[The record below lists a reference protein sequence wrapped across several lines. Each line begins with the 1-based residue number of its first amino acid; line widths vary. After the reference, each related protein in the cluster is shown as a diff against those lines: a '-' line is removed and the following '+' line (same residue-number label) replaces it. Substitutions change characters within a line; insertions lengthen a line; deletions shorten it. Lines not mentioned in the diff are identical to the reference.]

1 MLRVSFLAL
10 ALALALVPACK
21 PRVTATDDAAL
32 TAAAPS
38 AAPISLPKP
47 HPLEQSPAVA
57 AYVRDPAAAHR
68 IAVATLPGVP
78 PPSNVAALL
87 LATKAP
93 ADLAEALAP
102 MIAEGRPWAGARVAG
117 EDILHLPLRP
127 TDIDAA
133 QAKLAAFPPA
143 GDFGAVSLPGV
154 GIDVH
159 QLAADQSGDIDLAEG
174 SARDNHSTNDN
185 RLNDSSTRTINTQL
199 AWIDRETASLT
210 IAETLPGL
218 VTGRELV
225 KGYASHPVWLTID
238 ASVVREFLE
247 AFPYER
253 ITAQGPGLDNLTIT
267 IDADP
272 ERGLP
277 QSGDLAPGALAN
289 LHSGRAL
296 ALAASTRY
304 AHYEPEIRAIIREIR
319 RQVDSSGFA
328 AKMMLDPLA
337 QQAITVLRAW
347 NGRVFAGIGPSSH
360 LAFAFGA
367 DDPRHAGAALNR
379 FLRSAIDNL
388 DLARMFVSNVP
399 KLSLRRH
406 SKSPD
411 IRVLTVQGIKK
422 QLPAGLAGLTDDRG
436 AIKIAYSYSAKSGSV
451 FAVLGAQPE
460 TALAIWARDIEGAP
474 PASESTGDLIAATV
488 ALSPAQLQDLLGR
501 ADPDD
506 FNALLAA
513 GINLGAGRAPTQLIV
528 RQEPDRY
535 VMTSN
540 GPALEQAVGSAATAK
555 AN

>member
-1 MLRVSFLAL
+1 MLRVSLL

-32 TAAAPS
+32 TAATPSEAPLALPTPLALEES
-38 AAPISLPKP
+38 PPI
-47 HPLEQSPAVA
+47 A
-57 AYVRDPAAAHR
+57 AYVRDPAAAHK

-78 PPSNVAALL
+78 PPVNVAALL

-102 MIAEGRPWAGARVAG
+102 MIAERRPWAGARVAG
-117 EDILHLPLRP
+117 EDILHLPLRH

-133 QAKLAAFPPA
+133 QALLAAFPAA
-143 GDFGAVSLPGV
+143 GEFGAVSLPGV
-154 GIDVH
+154 GIDVY
-159 QLAADQSGDIDLAEG
+159 QLAADASGDIDLERG
-174 SARDNHSTNDN
+174 SPPRANDN
-185 RLNDSSTRTINTQL
+185 GNTAANTNSTTTIHTQL
-199 AWIDRETASLT
+199 AWIDLETDSLT

-225 KGYASHPVWLTID
+225 KGYASRAVWLTID
-238 ASVVREFLE
+238 ASVVREFME

-253 ITAQGPGLDNLTIT
+253 ITAQGSGLDNLTIT

-277 QSGDLAPGALAN
+277 LSVDIAPGALAN
-289 LHSGRAL
+289 LHSGPAL
-296 ALAASTRY
+296 ALAGSTRY
-304 AHYEPEIRAIIREIR
+304 AHYEPEVREIIREIR

-328 AKMMLDPLA
+328 AKIMLDPLA
-337 QQAITVLRAW
+337 AQAITVLRAW

-367 DDPRHAGAALNR
+367 DNPRQAGAALNR
-379 FLRSAIDNL
+379 FLRSAVDNL
-388 DLARMFVSNVP
+388 ELARMFVSNVP
-399 KLSLRRH
+399 RLSLRRH

-411 IRVLTVQGIKK
+411 IRVLTVQGIKN
-422 QLPAGLAGLTDDRG
+422 QLPPGFAGLTDDRG
-436 AIKIAYSYSAKSGSV
+436 AIKIAYSYSAKSGSI

-460 TALAIWARDIEGAP
+460 TALAVWASAIDKAP

-488 ALSPAQLQDLLGR
+488 ALSPGQLQDLLGR
-501 ADPDD
+501 ADPND

-513 GINLGAGRAPTQLIV
+513 GIDLGVGRAPTQLIV
-528 RQEPDRY
+528 RQEPTRY
-535 VMTSN
+535 VITSQ
-540 GPALEQAVGSAATAK
+540 GPALERATAS
-555 AN
+555 APSDD

>member
-1 MLRVSFLAL
+1 MLRVSLL

-38 AAPISLPKP
+38 EAPISLPKP
-47 HPLEQSPAVA
+47 HALEESPPIA
-57 AYVRDPAAAHR
+57 AYVRDPAAAHE
-68 IAVATLPGVP
+68 IATATLPGVP
-78 PPSNVAALL
+78 PPVNVAALL

-102 MIAEGRPWAGARVAG
+102 MIAEHRPWAGARVAG
-117 EDILHLPLRP
+117 EDILHLPLRH
-127 TDIDAA
+127 TEIDAA
-133 QAKLAAFPPA
+133 LALLAEFPAA
-143 GDFGAVSLPGV
+143 GEFGAVSLPGV
-154 GIDVH
+154 GIDVY
-159 QLAADQSGDIDLAEG
+159 QLAADASGDIGLD
-174 SARDNHSTNDN
+174 RDNNTAANTTTN
-185 RLNDSSTRTINTQL
+185 SNTNSPQNSNTPL
-199 AWIDRETASLT
+199 AWIDRETDSLT

-225 KGYASHPVWLTID
+225 KGYASKAVWLTID

-253 ITAQGPGLDNLTIT
+253 ITAQGPGLDDLTIT

-277 QSGDLAPGALAN
+277 QSVDIAPGALAN
-289 LHSGRAL
+289 LHSGPTL
-296 ALAASTRY
+296 AFAASTRY
-304 AHYEPEIRAIIREIR
+304 AQYEPQIRGIIREIR

-328 AKMMLDPLA
+328 AKMMLEPLA

-367 DDPRHAGAALNR
+367 DNPRQAGAALNR

-399 KLSLRRH
+399 RLSLRRH

-411 IRVLTVQGIKK
+411 IRVLTVQGLKK

-436 AIKIAYSYSAKSGSV
+436 AINIAYSYSAKSGSI

-460 TALAIWARDIEGAP
+460 TALTVWASAIDKAP

-488 ALSPAQLQDLLGR
+488 ALNPDQLQDLLGH

-513 GINLGAGRAPTQLIV
+513 GINLRAGRAPTQLIV
-528 RQEPDRY
+528 RQEPNRY
-535 VMTSN
+535 VITSQ
-540 GPALEQAVGSAATAK
+540 GPALERAAPGK
-555 AN
+555 APAGN